1 MVKNKLRDIRLLE
14 YKEDNR
20 SEFARFIGVSIKTYT
35 GWESGASRPNLE
47 VALEIAKKL
56 NKDVNDIWYLED

>member
-35 GWESGASRPNLE
+35 GWESGVSRPNLE

-56 NKDVNDIWYLED
+56 NRCVDDIWYLED